1 MKVPAGTEHNSQYL
15 LFELA
20 FFHHDA
26 ISVSVGPPAAYR
38 DVIYLTEDK
47 QMVL

>member
-1 MKVPAGTEHNSQYL
+1 VKVPSDREYNSQYL
-15 LFELA
+15 LAELA

-26 ISVSVGPPAAYR
+26 ISVSVGPSEAYL
-38 DVIYLTEDK
+38 DVKYLTEDK